1 MKLHASG
8 GHEFEVNTKYHRVL
22 VIKSRK
28 TATNNECFLCIP
40 AILNI
45 VWFLQIKL
53 VTVQTGCPSV
63 VHGNKCVLALFQQ
76 QLDSC
81 SIL

>member
-8 GHEFEVNTKYHRVL
+8 GREFEVNTEYHKVL

-28 TATNNECFLCIP
+28 TATNKEFLVHSSHP
-40 AILNI
+40 KYT

>member
-1 MKLHASG
+1 MFLVHSS
-8 GHEFEVNTKYHRVL
+8 HPKY
-22 VIKSRK
+22 
-28 TATNNECFLCIP
+28 T
-40 AILNI
+40 